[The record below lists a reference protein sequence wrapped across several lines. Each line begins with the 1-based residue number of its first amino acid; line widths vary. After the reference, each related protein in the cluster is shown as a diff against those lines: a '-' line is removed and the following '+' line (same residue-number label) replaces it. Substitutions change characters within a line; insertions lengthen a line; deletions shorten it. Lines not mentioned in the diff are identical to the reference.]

1 VKKIKILS
9 VVGAR
14 PNFIKLVSVH
24 KALLKYKDRLNHT
37 IVHTGQHYDYELS
50 QIFFKD
56 LKLPKPKI
64 HLGIGPLSQ
73 NEQVARIIKSFKVV
87 MHKERPD
94 LVIVYGDV
102 NSTLACSLAAAS
114 FFSGRDS
121 SKESDQGD
129 VVPFA
134 HIESGL
140 RSFDLTMPE
149 EINRIVTDHVSG
161 MLFVTEPAG
170 VKNLLHEKISKKRI
184 HLVGDV
190 MIDTLKKFEGK
201 FRASKVLSKLKLHR
215 DEYVIVT
222 LHRPANVDNKRNAG
236 KIVSL
241 LEKIS
246 MLGLKIVF
254 PVHPRTRK
262 MFRQFGLS
270 MRLSKIKDLKLTAPV
285 NYTDFMKLLAKSKF
299 VITDSG
305 GIQSEATFLK
315 IPCLTLR
322 ETSEKPETIKL
333 GTVTLCG
340 LNMNLVMKKVRE
352 ILDGK
357 YKRGRIPP
365 LMDGKAAERIGR
377 IICRSVI
384 ASSN

>member
-1 VKKIKILS
+1 MNKIKILS

-14 PNFIKLVSVH
+14 PNFVKLVSVY
-24 KALLKYKDRLNHT
+24 KALLKYKDRLNHI

-64 HLGIGPLSQ
+64 HLEVGSLSQ
-73 NEQVARIIKSFKVV
+73 NEQAARIIKRFRVV
-87 MHKERPD
+87 LHKEKPD

-102 NSTLACSLAAAS
+102 NSTLACSLASA
-114 FFSGRDS
+114 GLNT
-121 SKESDQGD
+121 
-129 VVPFA
+129 PLA
-134 HIESGL
+134 HIEAGL

-170 VKNLLHEKISKKRI
+170 IKNLLHEKISKKRI

-190 MIDTLKKFEGK
+190 MIDTLKEFEGK
-201 FRASKVLSKLKLHR
+201 FRASKALSKLKLHR
-215 DEYVIVT
+215 GEYVIVT
-222 LHRPANVDNKRNAG
+222 LHRPANVDNKKNAG

-262 MFRQFGLS
+262 MFKQFGLS
-270 MRLSKIKDLKLTAPV
+270 LRLSKIKYLKLSAPL
-285 NYTDFMKLLAKSKF
+285 NYTDFIKLLSNSKL

-322 ETSEKPETIKL
+322 ETSEKPETVSI

-340 LNMNLVMKKVRE
+340 LDLNFVMKKVRE
-352 ILDGK
+352 IRADR
-357 YKRGRIPP
+357 YKRGEIPR
-365 LMDGKAAERIGR
+365 LMDGKAAERIGK
-377 IICRSVI
+377 IIMDGLS
-384 ASSN
+384 